1 MIKRC
6 IDNLSVVLLG
16 KADNTTGSPPSLYPH
31 QNTLP
36 AGLQYSGK
44 EVANYN
50 MLNIDRLLDSTQA
63 DGSGVICHEFLHTLG
78 YPDLYTRDGS
88 VPVGAWDIMALSSRY
103 LSWPLAYLRAHFTG
117 WTQLPELTSSTRN
130 VSICAPGEAGNQA
143 YVIRSQRNP
152 YELFVA
158 EMRRQT
164 SPTATILGTPASAA
178 PASSSTGWTPRW
190 TA

>member
-44 EVANYN
+44 EAANYN
-50 MLNIDRLLDSTQA
+50 MLNTDRLLDSTQA

-78 YPDLYTRDGS
+78 YPDLYTRDGFGPGGS
-88 VPVGAWDIMALSSRY
+88 LGYHGPFLPVSELAAGLSARAFHRLDPASRTDQ
-103 LSWPLAYLRAHFTG
+103 LDPECFHLRPRRSRQPGLCDPLAAQSL
-117 WTQLPELTSSTRN
+117 
-130 VSICAPGEAGNQA
+130 
-143 YVIRSQRNP
+143 
-152 YELFVA
+152 
-158 EMRRQT
+158 
-164 SPTATILGTPASAA
+164 
-178 PASSSTGWTPRW
+178 
-190 TA
+190 